1 MRRLA
6 KWFWW
11 VEGEELSQF
20 MRKLGKDMDSFL
32 LAFYID
38 CFCAEMLFSS
48 LIGDFSFSSLHMFFF
63 FFLRNFQTF
72 IWFLFLIEFIC
83 MLCCLN
89 SGFFL
94 YFLKKKRIIL
104 IIFNDMHGNIM
115 KITYFSSSI
124 WFCIQ
129 LESWLQRFANYANYV
144 FHWMQGPKT
153 PN

>member
-63 FFLRNFQTF
+63 FLEKFSNFYRIF
-72 IWFLFLIEFIC
+72 VFNWVYLHVMLFKFWFLFIFSE
-83 MLCCLN
+83 
-89 SGFFL
+89 
-94 YFLKKKRIIL
+94 KKRIIL